1 MNSNREGEIR
11 YMRLQVEREREL
23 VIRCMDMPGC
33 GYAKFADMYA
43 RDLCRACRILA
54 RLETKQ

>member
-23 VIRCMDMPGC
+23 VMQCIAMP
-33 GYAKFADMYA
+33 GYAKFVDMYA